1 MLLLVEEGIIRGISH
16 VVHKHTITKNKY
28 MKDYEPSTSCNG
40 MSQIY
45 MDGPCHKS
53 WIKNESRSLRNHTKL
68 WWWPWQRIHSWSWC
82 WLSQMSARRYT
93 VISSSCLNEWRL
105 KQIQKLV
112 RSMHENDNYV
122 ALIREKVYWIVKF
135 NQEAWLWPYIDK
147 NVESIKT
154 QKINL
159 N

>member
-1 MLLLVEEGIIRGISH
+1 MLPSDEFVGFRNKCPEIYEIDPAHFLSAPRLVWQPCLKDTEVALELITDGYMLLLVEEGIIRGISH

-68 WWWPWQRIHSWSWC
+68 
-82 WLSQMSARRYT
+82 
-93 VISSSCLNEWRL
+93 
-105 KQIQKLV
+105 
-112 RSMHENDNYV
+112 
-122 ALIREKVYWIVKF
+122 
-135 NQEAWLWPYIDK
+135 
-147 NVESIKT
+147 
-154 QKINL
+154 
-159 N
+159 